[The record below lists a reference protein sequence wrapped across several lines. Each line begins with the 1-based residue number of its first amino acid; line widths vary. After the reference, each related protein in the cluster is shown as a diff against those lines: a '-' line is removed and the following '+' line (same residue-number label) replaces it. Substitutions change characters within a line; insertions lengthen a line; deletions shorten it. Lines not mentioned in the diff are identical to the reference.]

1 MNKAECLWPH
11 FVFLLINC
19 KRAEKHKKQNVQV
32 EHDNVARQRSPL
44 MVGEILIFSSEQL
57 LSIPIENSITSTSG
71 IKHQSK

>member
-44 MVGEILIFSSEQL
+44 MVGEILIFPSE
-57 LSIPIENSITSTSG
+57 
-71 IKHQSK
+71 